1 MPITYFELGRSLRMR
16 ILLHSDEL
24 GDNACYALQSGMK
37 HMLLQMSYY
46 ADFYTTPAKGVARVG
61 FREFPFVTY
70 HPFFKTTGNG
80 NQYRALP
87 RTASNEMGR
96 VD

>member
-1 MPITYFELGRSLRMR
+1 MR

-70 HPFFKTTGNG
+70 HPFSRPPETETNTGHCLIRPQMKWG
-80 NQYRALP
+80 A
-87 RTASNEMGR
+87 
-96 VD
+96 